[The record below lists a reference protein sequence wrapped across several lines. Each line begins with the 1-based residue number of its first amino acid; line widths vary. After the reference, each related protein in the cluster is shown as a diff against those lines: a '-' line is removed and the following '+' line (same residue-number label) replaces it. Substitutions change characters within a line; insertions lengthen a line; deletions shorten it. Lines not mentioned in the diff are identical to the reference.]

1 MFFIPK
7 PDDNDPFKIRR
18 TMAYTMLI
26 FALIFV
32 VMVWGLDVFTE
43 LSAGSIGSYLGVV
56 SVITGFVLKMYFD
69 AVGK

>member
-1 MFFIPK
+1 MIFIPK

-26 FALIFV
+26 FALVFV
-32 VMVWGLDVFTE
+32 LLVWGLDVFTD
-43 LSAGSIGSYLGVV
+43 LSAGAISAYLGVV

-69 AVGK
+69 AVKK